1 MADTAA
7 SADGETRGGRER
19 GEDES
24 REILDKAEYPDAG
37 YNSMT
42 DPPKPGDDDDAIAEE
57 MLGDL
62 HAIDKGLNDNLH
74 PAHLH
79 HASHNPTQQQHMAH
93 TTDKK
98 THVDSPQTQAQNTT
112 KPRLPPLPQTKLTP
126 DTK

>member
-1 MADTAA
+1 MITAITVEQAERTERNRQVALDRAAAYRREQQREGGRAATGAADDTMADAA
-7 SADGETRGGRER
+7 ANTEGETRGGRER

-62 HAIDKGLNDNLH
+62 HAID
-74 PAHLH
+74 
-79 HASHNPTQQQHMAH
+79 
-93 TTDKK
+93 
-98 THVDSPQTQAQNTT
+98 
-112 KPRLPPLPQTKLTP
+112 
-126 DTK
+126 